1 MDNRLKK
8 IEKEYQDLH
17 ESNLKKLNERLN
29 TDTTE
34 QKETLFEILSS
45 VTDIRMDLEKGQV
58 SSMEKDSKFE
68 DAVKKMGESVA
79 DKVKKIEESVKKM
92 IEVNEK
98 KKVNYF
104 SDILSIPTPN
114 PMHTSTP
121 IIQTNNVSMHFTN
134 EILRNIPRLQR
145 RRRRS
150 LVDEEDAA
158 IFWQETLAM
167 SQLSQDTIEP

>member
-58 SSMEKDSKFE
+58 SRMEKDSKFE

-92 IEVNEK
+92 IEANEEK
-98 KKVNYF
+98 KKKKEGNYY
-104 SDILSIPTPN
+104 SDILSIP
-114 PMHTSTP
+114 
-121 IIQTNNVSMHFTN
+121 IRG
-134 EILRNIPRLQR
+134 L
-145 RRRRS
+145 
-150 LVDEEDAA
+150 
-158 IFWQETLAM
+158 
-167 SQLSQDTIEP
+167 

>member
-8 IEKEYQDLH
+8 IEKDYQDLH

-29 TDTTE
+29 TDTIE

-45 VTDIRMDLEKGQV
+45 VTDIRMDLEKGRQV

-92 IEVNEK
+92 IEANEEK
-98 KKVNYF
+98 KKNEGNYY
-104 SDILSIPTPN
+104 SDILSIP
-114 PMHTSTP
+114 
-121 IIQTNNVSMHFTN
+121 IRG
-134 EILRNIPRLQR
+134 L
-145 RRRRS
+145 
-150 LVDEEDAA
+150 
-158 IFWQETLAM
+158 
-167 SQLSQDTIEP
+167 

>member
-92 IEVNEK
+92 IEANEEK
-98 KKVNYF
+98 KKKKEGNYY
-104 SDILSIPTPN
+104 SDILSIP
-114 PMHTSTP
+114 
-121 IIQTNNVSMHFTN
+121 IRG
-134 EILRNIPRLQR
+134 LRFL
-145 RRRRS
+145 
-150 LVDEEDAA
+150 D
-158 IFWQETLAM
+158 
-167 SQLSQDTIEP
+167 